1 MINFKLV
8 ILRFSCK
15 FITQAFYS
23 LGLELTISSPLR
35 EEIYINLYYSLS
47 SFPDPLLANGRKIGS
62 QDHPVQV
69 VHDDALICL
78 FENESTVKL

>member
-1 MINFKLV
+1 M
-8 ILRFSCK
+8 
-15 FITQAFYS
+15 
-23 LGLELTISSPLR
+23 
-35 EEIYINLYYSLS
+35 NLYYSLS

-69 VHDDALICL
+69 VHDDVLICL